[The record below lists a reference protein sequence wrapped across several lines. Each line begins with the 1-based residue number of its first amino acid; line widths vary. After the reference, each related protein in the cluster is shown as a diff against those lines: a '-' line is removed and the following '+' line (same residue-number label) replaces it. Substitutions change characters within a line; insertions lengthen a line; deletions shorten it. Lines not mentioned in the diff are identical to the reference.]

1 MKFLRFLTV
10 DPVNLSLK
18 GKTIS
23 LMACFCSIFF
33 IALITRIFALGP
45 EYPMIV
51 ASMGA
56 SAIILFFIPNSPLAQ
71 PWPFAGGQ
79 ICSAVIGVTCALN
92 IPEIATAASAAV
104 GGSILVMLFLRCLH
118 PPGAAT
124 SLAPVMAGES
134 ITSLGYDFIIQ
145 PVTMNVVIMLL
156 LVIFI
161 NRWVLKLNYPSPLP
175 STDSHPE
182 HKQSTMPSHQI
193 GISEQDLAQAI
204 KDLDFFVDMTHD
216 ELSQILTQTELNT
229 FKRIRKNIFC
239 SDIMISKVISVEY
252 GTDVEDAWK
261 TMLEHKLKALPV
273 TDKANFII
281 GILTWH
287 DFFKFINLST
297 YESFPEKLRSF
308 IRRTTNLNA
317 EKPESVGHIMTS
329 SVTVVQET
337 AHIVELIPL
346 MSTKGFRQIPII
358 NSEHRLVGMVYQ
370 SHLISALYNASL
382 ANDN

>member
-18 GKTIS
+18 GKALS
-23 LMACFCSIFF
+23 LLACFCSIFF
-33 IALITRIFALGP
+33 IALLTHVMAIGP
-45 EYPMIV
+45 EYPLIV

-56 SAIILFFIPNSPLAQ
+56 SAIILYFIPNSPLAQ

-79 ICSAVIGVTCALN
+79 LSSAAIGVTCALN
-92 IPEIATAASAAV
+92 IPEISTAAAAAV
-104 GGSILVMLFLRCLH
+104 GGSILVMLLMRCLH
-118 PPGAAT
+118 PPAAAT
-124 SLAPVMAGES
+124 SLAPVIAGDS
-134 ITSLGYDFIIQ
+134 ITSLGYDFVIQ
-145 PVTMNVVIMLL
+145 PVAMNVAIMLF

-161 NRWVLKLNYPSPLP
+161 NRWVLKLSYPSPLP
-175 STDSHPE
+175 SATSQLE
-182 HKQSTMPSHQI
+182 QNQTTPSHQI

-204 KDLDFFVDMTHD
+204 SDLDFFVDMTHE

-239 SDIMISKVISVEY
+239 SDIMIKNVISVEY
-252 GTDVEDAWK
+252 GTEVEEAWK
-261 TMLEHKLKALPV
+261 MMLEYKLKALPV
-273 TDKANFII
+273 TDKANYII
-281 GILTWH
+281 GIVTWH
-287 DFFKFINLST
+287 DFFKFIDLST
-297 YESFPEKLRSF
+297 YESISEKLRSF
-308 IRRTTNLNA
+308 IRRTTNLNT

-329 SVTVVQET
+329 SVTTILET

-382 ANDN
+382 ANDR